1 MSSKGT
7 VLITGFNGYLA
18 GRVAEAALKA
28 GYSVRGTVRNLAAG
42 AEVQKALLDLGY
54 GGGAEVVQVPDMT
67 EPGAFDEAAIGC
79 SAIIHLAS
87 PVNDI
92 WSLEPTEIVRMA
104 VNSTTGILESALKAG
119 PQMQSVVLM
128 SSAGAIFDVPP
139 EPGVYSEKSWNT
151 TSEPAVEKLGRD
163 AGMLHAYCASKTA
176 GERAF
181 WRFRDERKPSFGM
194 TTLQA
199 TYFIGPPLVPWKTK
213 EQVPFSLT
221 NLWKQI
227 QGEEVP
233 GSMLLYEGTI
243 DIRDVARVILWSVL
257 NPKEADGERFLC
269 ASATGGTQANADI
282 LNKHLPSLGVVKG
295 NPGQGYESGYPST
308 SGTIAFDGSKAVK
321 ATGQD
326 WIPYETS
333 ILDTAKVLTPL
344 LSQ

>member
-7 VLITGFNGYLA
+7 ILITGFNGYLA
-18 GRVAEAALKA
+18 GRVAEAALQA

-42 AEVQKALLDLGY
+42 AEVQKALLGLGY
-54 GGGAEVVQVPDMT
+54 GSGAEVVQVPDMT

-92 WSLEPTEIVRMA
+92 WTLDPREVVRMA

-119 PQMQSVVLM
+119 PQLQSVILM
-128 SSAGAIFDVPP
+128 SSAAAIFDVPT
-139 EPGVYSEKSWNT
+139 EPGVYSEKDWNI
-151 TSEPAVEKLGRD
+151 SSDPAVEKLGRE
-163 AGMLHAYCASKTA
+163 AGGLHAYCASKTA

-181 WRFRDERKPSFGM
+181 WRFREEQKPTFSM
-194 TTLQA
+194 TTIQA

-213 EQVPFSLT
+213 EQIPFSLT
-221 NLWKQI
+221 NLWKLLR
-227 QGEEVP
+227 GEEVP
-233 GSMLLYEGTI
+233 GTMLLYDTTI

-257 NPKEADGERFLC
+257 HPKEADGERFLC
-269 ASATGGTQANADI
+269 ASATGGSQAMADI
-282 LNKHLPSLGVVKG
+282 LNKHLPELGVAKG
-295 NPGQGYESGYPST
+295 NPGEGYEPGYPST

-321 ATGQD
+321 VTGQD

-333 ILDTAKVLTPL
+333 ILDTAEVLRPL
-344 LSQ
+344 LKS